1 MELKLDKDP
10 QTIINELTQN
20 ERKIFQEVLN
30 IERAY
35 MNIRDLKSHKS
46 KDRKVRDA
54 VILAVERN
62 VK

>member
-1 MELKLDKDP
+1 MELKLNKDP
-10 QTIINELTQN
+10 QSIINELS
-20 ERKIFQEVLN
+20 EIEKKVFQEVLN